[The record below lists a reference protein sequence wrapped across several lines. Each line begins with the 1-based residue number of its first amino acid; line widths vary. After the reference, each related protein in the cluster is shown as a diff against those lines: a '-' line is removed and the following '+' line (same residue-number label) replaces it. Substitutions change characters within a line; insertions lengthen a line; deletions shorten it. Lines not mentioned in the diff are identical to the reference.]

1 MIPILFDPTW
11 LYFNSI
17 DMGGGKGRLTDA
29 ISCVITEELN
39 GVYELEMQYPT
50 NGRFFA
56 ELMQPGLIAA
66 YRPYMDGQT
75 LVRAVEPF
83 DIYKRTIENGVLII
97 NAHHIS
103 YRFAKCYITDMYNWG
118 TTLSNVLSRWF
129 NTLRPLQN
137 FQPWSV
143 TADNTGVITG
153 STDCREVKTAREYL
167 LDDTYSIKKFF
178 NVDFTFRCWSIFA
191 QAHRGENRGVEIRYG
206 KNATQLQVVKDE
218 TESMNAIFAYW
229 EGLSNGTKVR
239 AFSDLI
245 QPTPA
250 ITPVQALPIDFTDQY
265 DEMPS
270 SATLNAAAARYLEEN
285 QPWLAKETATV
296 QFIPNKDE
304 RIELGDTVSVFYSD
318 GDLHGTM
325 RVVRVKYDSL
335 KEEYTEIS
343 LGELQK
349 NYAVTSRD
357 GLSATR
363 QFLT

>member
-1 MIPILFDPTW
+1 MIPILFEPTW
-11 LYFNSI
+11 NDFNNI
-17 DMGGGKGRLTDA
+17 YMGGGKGRLTEA

-83 DIYKRTIENGVLII
+83 DIYKRTIENGVLTI

-103 YRFAKCYITDMYNWG
+103 YRFAKAYILGANKIEMA
-118 TTLSNVLSRWF
+118 LSDFMSWWISV
-129 NTLRPLQN
+129 LRPVQID
-137 FQPWSV
+137 QPWSV
-143 TADNTGVITG
+143 SADDTGVPTG
-153 STDCREVKTAREYL
+153 TMDCMEAKSAREYL
-167 LDDTYSIKKFF
+167 LDDTCSIRKVF
-178 NVDFTFRCWSIFA
+178 NVDFTFRCWSIHA

-218 TESMNAIFAYW
+218 TESINAVLAYW
-229 EGLSNGTKVR
+229 KGTYNGSQVR
-239 AFSDLI
+239 VFSDMI

-250 ITPVQALPIDFTDQY
+250 ITPVKALPVDFSDQF
-265 DEMPS
+265 DTMPS
-270 SATLNAAAARYLEEN
+270 KPTLNGAAQRWLEDN

-304 RIELGDTVSVFYSD
+304 KIDIGDTVSVFYAE

-325 RVVRVKYDSL
+325 RVVRVKFDSL

-349 NYAVTSRD
+349 GYAVTSRN
-357 GLSATR
+357 GLYATK
-363 QFLT
+363 QIMA

>member
-1 MIPILFDPTW
+1 MIPILFEPTW
-11 LYFNSI
+11 RYFNDI

-39 GVYELEMQYPT
+39 GVYELELQYPT

-83 DIYKRTIENGVLII
+83 DIYKRTIDNGVLTI

-103 YRFAKCYITDMYNWG
+103 YRFSKCYILGLGRTDM
-118 TTLSNVLSRWF
+118 TLSDAISLWSSSY
-129 NTLRPLQN
+129 RPTQYD
-137 FQPWSV
+137 QPWLIS
-143 TADNTGVITG
+143 ADDTYVPLA
-153 STDCREVKTAREYL
+153 SLDWAEAKSAREYL
-167 LDDTYSIKKFF
+167 LDDSCSIRKAY
-178 NVDFTFRCWSIFA
+178 NVEFTFRCWSIHA
-191 QAHRGENRGVEIRYG
+191 QARRGENRGVEIRYG

-218 TESMNAIFAYW
+218 TESINAVLAYW
-229 EGLSNGTKVR
+229 KGTYNGSQVR
-239 AFSDLI
+239 VFSDMI

-250 ITPVQALPIDFTDQY
+250 ITPVQALPVDF
-265 DEMPS
+265 
-270 SATLNAAAARYLEEN
+270 SALFETIPGKPALNEAAAEWLEVN

-304 RIELGDTVSVFYSD
+304 KIDLGDTVGVFYSE
-318 GDLHGTM
+318 GDLYGTM

-349 NYAVTSRD
+349 GYAVTSRN
-357 GLSATR
+357 GLYATK
-363 QFLT
+363 QIMA